1 MGILDDLYLSR
12 KALAG
17 FTVIGMAWA
26 TYFAQ
31 MPVIKASLD
40 VSDAT
45 YGLVVLVS
53 SLGAVWAMFLA
64 PLAQRLAGPFALVF
78 AAIGIAAGFMW
89 VGVALNAISLM
100 LALAIASAGS
110 GILDV
115 LVNAR
120 IAGIEAQHKR
130 SLMNLNH
137 AAYSFCYAG
146 GALLTGLAR
155 EASWTPI
162 QVFSVLAVVIVAWC
176 FVMYGP
182 DIDQDADAEVA
193 SSANLPVGLIWVIGA
208 IVFIAFLAESS
219 TEGWS
224 ALHIERTLGGGAGE
238 GALGPAFLGLTMGI
252 GRLSGYALTRYFSDL
267 VLIAL
272 ACLLSAIGIAIA
284 AGASTVLMA
293 YVGFAFGG
301 LGISIVAPTAL
312 ALIGRAVP
320 GKLRTIAIS
329 RATVIGYCA
338 FFMGPS
344 LMGFVSEWF
353 SLAIS
358 FFTIAVLLVVVAAIL
373 IPMLS
378 VKLRNPA

>member
-1 MGILDDLYLSR
+1 
-12 KALAG
+12 
-17 FTVIGMAWA
+17 
-26 TYFAQ
+26 
-31 MPVIKASLD
+31 
-40 VSDAT
+40 
-45 YGLVVLVS
+45 
-53 SLGAVWAMFLA
+53 
-64 PLAQRLAGPFALVF
+64 
-78 AAIGIAAGFMW
+78 
-89 VGVALNAISLM
+89 
-100 LALAIASAGS
+100 
-110 GILDV
+110 
-115 LVNAR
+115 
-120 IAGIEAQHKR
+120 
-130 SLMNLNH
+130 MNLNH

-162 QVFSVLAVVIVAWC
+162 QVFSVLAVVIVALC

-182 DIDQDADAEVA
+182 DIDQDADAEAA

-238 GALGPAFLGLTMGI
+238 GALGPAFLGLRMGI

-284 AGASTVLMA
+284 AGASAVLMA

-312 ALIGRAVP
+312 ALIGRAIP
-320 GKLRTIAIS
+320 GELRTIAIS

-338 FFMGPS
+338 FFMGPFWCP
-344 LMGFVSEWF
+344 LGRLGAPV
-353 SLAIS
+353 
-358 FFTIAVLLVVVAAIL
+358 
-373 IPMLS
+373 
-378 VKLRNPA
+378 

>member
-1 MGILDDLYLSR
+1 M
-12 KALAG
+12 
-17 FTVIGMAWA
+17 
-26 TYFAQ
+26 
-31 MPVIKASLD
+31 
-40 VSDAT
+40 
-45 YGLVVLVS
+45 
-53 SLGAVWAMFLA
+53 
-64 PLAQRLAGPFALVF
+64 
-78 AAIGIAAGFMW
+78 
-89 VGVALNAISLM
+89 
-100 LALAIASAGS
+100 
-110 GILDV
+110 
-115 LVNAR
+115 
-120 IAGIEAQHKR
+120 
-130 SLMNLNH
+130 
-137 AAYSFCYAG
+137 
-146 GALLTGLAR
+146 
-155 EASWTPI
+155 
-162 QVFSVLAVVIVAWC
+162 
-176 FVMYGP
+176 
-182 DIDQDADAEVA
+182 
-193 SSANLPVGLIWVIGA
+193 
-208 IVFIAFLAESS
+208 FIAFLAESS

-252 GRLSGYALTRYFSDL
+252 GRLSGHVLTRYFSDL

-353 SLAIS
+353 SLATS
-358 FFTIAVLLVVVAAIL
+358 FFTIAVLLVIVAAIL

-378 VKLRNPA
+378 VKLRNHA